1 MASKRT
7 PVCRYE
13 TRGVL
18 AGAYRGKNVEERA
31 LRTHLVGLDG
41 CGNEVR
47 VVCGQNVD
55 HIVDTYGH
63 TEEEL
68 VAPPTCP
75 KCLTRWAKIR
85 MSQ

>member
-1 MASKRT
+1 MASKRI

-41 CGNEVR
+41 CGHEVR

-63 TEEEL
+63 TDAEL
-68 VAPPTCP
+68 AAPPTCP
-75 KCLTRWAKIR
+75 KCLVRWEKN
-85 MSQ
+85 QGK